1 VSQKKILM
9 VEPVDISRDDAPKVH
24 FLNLAVNFEKLGWR
38 TKAIVYSPENNLR
51 EEESKLINT
60 KFIPNPLS
68 GNKFKRVLKYLLTA
82 PFIILEI
89 FLFKPQVIYFRFSP
103 PTFLYLPILKLVR
116 LFSLNY
122 KIVLEFNDW
131 LSEER
136 DIQGESKLKVQL
148 INFLQVKS
156 AFLSDYIR
164 VVAAGLKSRLETYGI
179 KSAKIFVVE
188 NGTDLNHFKVINKTK
203 AKNNI
208 GLDPDLFYV
217 GFIGNFAIWQGLTLL
232 LRAIPGVLKAH
243 ENVRFLLVGDGPE
256 MPKIRGKVAKLE
268 TEKIILTGSVPYQDA
283 NLYINAFD
291 IGVAP
296 FIKKRNDNMVSPMK
310 VRDYAACGIPF
321 VTTKIR
327 GLEIVEEKGIGILV
341 PPDDSDALSEA
352 ITELIHN
359 NGLRKNMG
367 KRGRKIAEKEF
378 SWENVV
384 LQILNYIKE

>member
-1 VSQKKILM
+1 M